1 MVVRVLILSTFLVLL
16 LNAADPTGTIAGTI
30 LDPSGASVPNAL
42 VAVANTQTGLRRE
55 QRTSTDGQFIF
66 PLLPIGTYEVSIEAG
81 GFRRSIQTGVRVEA
95 DQSATLPITLQV
107 GMPTESVQVQA
118 DAEMVETRSGAL
130 SQVISQQKVVGLPL
144 DGRNAASL
152 VLLAPGTVDLNAGNA
167 SGSGDTIQTATY
179 PNSQSISTNGGRADT
194 VNYNLD
200 GGSNQDIY
208 TNVNNPFPNPDA

>member
-1 MVVRVLILSTFLVLL
+1 MVVRVLIFSTFLVLL

-42 VAVANTQTGLRRE
+42 VIVASTQTGL
-55 QRTSTDGQFIF
+55 
-66 PLLPIGTYEVSIEAG
+66 
-81 GFRRSIQTGVRVEA
+81 RRSIQTGVRVEA

-118 DAEMVETRSGAL
+118 DAGMVETRSGAL
-130 SQVISQQKVVGLPL
+130 SQVINQQKVVGLPL

-179 PNSQSISTNGGRADT
+179 PNAQSISTNGGRADT

-208 TNVNNPFPNPDA
+208 